1 MDSFKIVTDSSSDLL
16 TLGSVPF
23 QSVPLKIRTEQTEY
37 VDDASLDV
45 QKMVNDLYERK
56 GRSSSSCPNA
66 HEWLAAFG
74 DAQYVFCVTI
84 TGTLSG
90 SYNAA
95 LAAKDLYEEAYPD
108 RKVYVLNS
116 LSTGP
121 AMALMLEKIDEWI
134 GQGLSFDEIAERL
147 PAYRSKAKLLFV
159 LESMKNLANNGRV
172 KPLVAKM
179 AGVLGI
185 RAVGVA
191 SDRGDLQMI
200 AKCRG
205 EKKTLETV
213 VEYLKTVGVVGR
225 KIRIAHC
232 FNERVAQ
239 ALTEKLREAIP
250 TLPPIELY
258 NSRGLCSFYAEKGGL
273 LVGFEAP

>member
-1 MDSFKIVTDSSSDLL
+1 MNTFKIVTDSSSDLL

-37 VDDASLDV
+37 VDDESLDV
-45 QKMVNDLYERK
+45 QRMVNDLYEHK
-56 GRSSSSCPNA
+56 GRSSSSCPNT
-66 HEWLAAFG
+66 HEWLNAFG

-95 LAAKDLYEEAYPD
+95 LAAKDLYEEAHPD
-108 RKVYVLNS
+108 RKVSVLNS

-134 GQGLSFDEIAERL
+134 TEGLSFDEIVERL
-147 PAYRSKAKLLFV
+147 PAYRAKAKLLFV

-185 RAVGVA
+185 RAVGIA
-191 SDRGDLQMI
+191 SDQGDLQMI

-213 VEYLKTVGVVGR
+213 VEYVRSVGVAGR

-232 FNERVAQ
+232 FNEQTAK
-239 ALTEKLREAIP
+239 LLKEKLREAIP
-250 TLPPIELY
+250 HLPPIELY

-273 LVGFEAP
+273 LVGFETP

>member
-1 MDSFKIVTDSSSDLL
+1 MDNFKIVTDSSSDLL
-16 TLGSVPF
+16 TLGGVPF

-45 QKMVNDLYERK
+45 QQMVDDLYEHK
-56 GRSSSSCPNA
+56 GRSSSSCPNTQ
-66 HEWLAAFG
+66 EWLDAFG

-95 LAAKDLYEEAYPD
+95 LTAKELYEEAYPD

-134 GQGLSFDEIAERL
+134 TDGVSFEEIVERL

-191 SDRGDLQMI
+191 SEQGDLQMI

-205 EKKTLETV
+205 EKKMLETV
-213 VEYLKTVGVVGR
+213 VEYVRSVGVVGH

-232 FNERVAQ
+232 FNEQTAR
-239 ALTEKLREAIP
+239 ALKEKLREAIP
-250 TLPPIELY
+250 NLPPIELY

-273 LVGFEAP
+273 LVGFETP